1 MSLRYVKHFDLN
13 ILKLADN
20 LILHGNLF
28 QRMAELYAN
37 DFFIIAMFGRIT
49 AKLLL
54 DTDLRFLVRTS
65 LLGIQSFFR

>member
-20 LILHGNLF
+20 LMLHGNLF
-28 QRMAELYAN
+28 QIMTKLYAN
-37 DFFIIAMFGRIT
+37 DFFIIFVFGRII

-54 DTDLRFLVRTS
+54 DTDLKFLV
-65 LLGIQSFFR
+65 